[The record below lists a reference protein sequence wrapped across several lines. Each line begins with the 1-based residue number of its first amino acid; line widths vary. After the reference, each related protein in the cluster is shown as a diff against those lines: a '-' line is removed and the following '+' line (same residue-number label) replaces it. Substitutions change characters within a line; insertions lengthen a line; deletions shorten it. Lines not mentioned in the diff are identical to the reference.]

1 MNKPNINQTWN
12 DFEKACLEKS
22 PYDLQ
27 IWKEIWLNHF
37 SEDYDFKYIKND
49 NFFIPLKYKNSEA
62 SIIGDKDIV
71 LVSMRKLVD
80 GQQFQTTHKKPLI
93 MCWFFTDGILY
104 ERLNNLA
111 GNFALGGRKPRAGS
125 THDIELMSY
134 IKQKKLKKLLF

>member
-71 LVSMRKLVD
+71 D
-80 GQQFQTTHKKPLI
+80 YNN
-93 MCWFFTDGILY
+93 ILY
-104 ERLNNLA
+104 
-111 GNFALGGRKPRAGS
+111 
-125 THDIELMSY
+125 
-134 IKQKKLKKLLF
+134 IK

>member
-1 MNKPNINQTWN
+1 MKFETVDDVRRQELAVRSFCNK
-12 DFEKACLEKS
+12 
-22 PYDLQ
+22 
-27 IWKEIWLNHF
+27 
-37 SEDYDFKYIKND
+37 YDFSYV
-49 NFFIPLKYKNSEA
+49 PAEQWS
-62 SIIGDKDIV
+62 SIDYQVLDRQLDIICGFEVKGCVNQNIGDKDIV

-93 MCWFFTDGILY
+93 MCWSFTDGILY

-125 THDIELMSY
+125 TYDIELMAY